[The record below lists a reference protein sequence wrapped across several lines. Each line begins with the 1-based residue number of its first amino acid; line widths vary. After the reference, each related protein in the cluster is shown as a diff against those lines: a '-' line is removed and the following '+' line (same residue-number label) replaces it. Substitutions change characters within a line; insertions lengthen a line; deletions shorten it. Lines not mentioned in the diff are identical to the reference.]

1 MMYLLLALSSDII
14 IKQTRRWN
22 SAESVSNEELSSW
35 FINQT
40 EIEPLKL
47 EPHSLNPRRATGN
60 WLVQQTD
67 QRLVVSFDYGMLT
80 VHILPK
86 SEEPELDSQQLLLN
100 LKISPLRWC

>member
-1 MMYLLLALSSDII
+1 MMYLLLALGSDII
-14 IKQTRRWN
+14 IKQTRRGS

-40 EIEPLKL
+40 KIEPLKL

-60 WLVQQTD
+60 RLVQQTD

-80 VHILPK
+80 VYILPK

-100 LKISPLRWC
+100 LTISPLRWC